1 MQSFTVEQV
10 AAHNTPSDIWIIVHD
25 KVFDVTNFLNEHP
38 GGKKVL
44 LKVAGQDATKQF
56 DQFHNAQILEKWAP
70 KLMKG
75 VIGSGAPAPAAG
87 GNFTAE
93 QVASHNS
100 ANDLWITVHGKVYDV
115 TNFVNEHPGGKKV
128 LLKVAGQDATKQFDQ
143 FHNAQVLEKW
153 GPKLLKGV
161 IGSGAAQE
169 SAAEEPLEGLEEGD
183 LFGDGVPFGD
193 PYWYSDWHSP
203 YYNESHRKVRAVMR
217 RWVEKEVMA
226 FCHEWDEAKQ
236 LPKELFIKAAKAG
249 ILQSVVG
256 HVDPKYTEVPFPGD
270 IPADK
275 FDSFHEF
282 IVCDELSRSGSGGFL
297 WGLIGG
303 LGIGLPPVIN
313 FGSDYLKDKVV
324 KDCLAGRK
332 NICLA
337 ITEPSAGSDVAN
349 LVTEAKKS
357 PCGKFYILNGEKKW
371 ITNGIFADYF
381 TVACRTGGPGM
392 NGVSL
397 LLVEKTMPGVTV
409 RHMPCMG
416 VWASGTTYIAF
427 EDVKVPVENIIG
439 KENKG
444 FKCIMFNF
452 NHERMGIC
460 IQATRF
466 ARVCY
471 EDSMKFAHK
480 RETFG
485 KKLIDHPVIRNKLAH
500 MARKIEATHAWMEAL
515 IFQSTVMPTEQQ
527 MLKLG
532 GPIALLKAQSTQT
545 MEFCAREA
553 AQIFGGLSYS
563 RGGQGEKVE
572 RLYREV
578 RAYAI
583 PGGSEE
589 IMLDLGIRQAVKV
602 AQFMGAKL

>member
-1 MQSFTVEQV
+1 MPSFTAAQV
-10 AAHNTPSDIWIIVHD
+10 AAHNKESDVWIIVHG
-25 KVFDVTNFLNEHP
+25 KVYDVTPFLNEHP
-38 GGKKVL
+38 GGKKILV
-44 LKVAGQDATKQF
+44 KVAGQDATKQF
-56 DQFHNAQILEKWAP
+56 DNFHNKAIL
-70 KLMKG
+70 
-75 VIGSGAPAPAAG
+75 
-87 GNFTAE
+87 
-93 QVASHNS
+93 
-100 ANDLWITVHGKVYDV
+100 D
-115 TNFVNEHPGGKKV
+115 
-128 LLKVAGQDATKQFDQ
+128 
-143 FHNAQVLEKW
+143 KW
-153 GPKLLKGV
+153 GPALYKGDV
-161 IGSGAAQE
+161 GSDAVAKPE
-169 SAAEEPLEGLEEGD
+169 EPEEPLQGLEEGD
-183 LFGDGVPFGD
+183 AFGDGIPFGD
-193 PYWYSDWHSP
+193 PYWYSDWHCP
-203 YYNESHRKVRAVMR
+203 FYNESHRRVRAVVR
-217 RWVEKEVMA
+217 QWVEKNAMP
-226 FCHEWDEAKQ
+226 FCHEWDEKKE
-236 LPKELFIKAAKAG
+236 LPKEVFISAAKAG
-249 ILQSVVG
+249 ILQAICG
-256 HVDPKYTEVPFPGD
+256 HVDTKYFEVELPGNVAPEKARWD
-270 IPADK
+270 N
-275 FDSFHEF
+275 FHEF
-282 IVCDELSRSGSGGFL
+282 VVCDELSRTGSGGFL

-303 LGIGLPPVIN
+303 LGIGLPPVVN

-332 NICLA
+332 HICLA
-337 ITEPSAGSDVAN
+337 ITEPSGGSDVAN

-357 PCGKFYILNGEKKW
+357 SCGKYYVLNGEKKW

-392 NGVSL
+392 GGVSL
-397 LLVEKTMPGVTV
+397 LLVEKTMPGVKT
-409 RHMPCMG
+409 RHMPCSG
-416 VWASGTTYIAF
+416 VWASGTTYVAF

-439 KENKG
+439 QENKG
-444 FKCIMFNF
+444 FKCIMYNF

-471 EDSMKFAHK
+471 EDSIKYAHK
-480 RETFG
+480 RKTFG

-515 IFQSTVMPTEQQ
+515 LYQTVHMPEEMQ

-532 GPIALLKAQSTQT
+532 GPIALLKAQATQT

-563 RGGQGEKVE
+563 RGGQGERVE

-602 AQFMGAKL
+602 AQFMGAKF